1 MDKRIITLPE
11 IEKFYAGSLHKDIPE
26 YQPVRI
32 AHAIVTRGGQTLR
45 MSGYPAIGADGIIG
59 KGDMH
64 AQTLQALD
72 YVRQTVEAAGATW
85 DDIVHLL
92 FYFTDREAFH
102 RGALPARV
110 EFFRKHSK
118 TGQLPCITSVGVAAL
133 MHPDMLIE
141 VEATAVWE

>member
-1 MDKRIITLPE
+1 MDKRVITLPE
-11 IEKFYAGSLHKDIPE
+11 IEKYYAGSLHKDIPE

-32 AHAIVTRGGQTLR
+32 AHAIVTRGCNTLR

-59 KGDMH
+59 KGNMH
-64 AQTLQALD
+64 VQTLQALD
-72 YVRQTVEAAGATW
+72 YVRQTIEAAGATW
-85 DDIVHLL
+85 DDIVHML

-102 RGALPARV
+102 REALPARV
-110 EFFRKHSK
+110 EFFKQHSK
-118 TGQLPCITSVGVAAL
+118 SRQLPCITSIGVAGL